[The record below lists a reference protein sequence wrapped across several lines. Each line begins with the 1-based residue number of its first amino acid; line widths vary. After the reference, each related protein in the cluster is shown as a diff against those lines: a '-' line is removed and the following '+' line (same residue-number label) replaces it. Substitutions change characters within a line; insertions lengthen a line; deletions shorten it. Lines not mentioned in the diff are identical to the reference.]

1 MDEISKWVSRKKT
14 HIYSLFKNF
23 SSWTSVEWAE
33 WLCPSIS
40 FCALVM
46 TLISAQNLTFFCYMY
61 QTPPQENP
69 NQPTNKEKQANK
81 TKTNKQKTTKNQ
93 IKQTNPTH
101 RPYFQEIQKSGSCL
115 WINFG
120 TSCPFHYL
128 IMEDPASCT
137 WKSQQNAFTL
147 DGVDLCLHLSVV
159 IMVWDHIKFVDKR
172 MEIKNK
178 ACSVTFWI

>member
-1 MDEISKWVSRKKT
+1 MLICTLFSGFNPLWAHREQGDNFMVTFSVHLPNWQQQRNPDRLNTKK
-14 HIYSLFKNF
+14 KN
-23 SSWTSVEWAE
+23 
-33 WLCPSIS
+33 P
-40 FCALVM
+40 
-46 TLISAQNLTFFCYMY
+46 
-61 QTPPQENP
+61 
-69 NQPTNKEKQANK
+69 K

-93 IKQTNPTH
+93 IKQTNPTY

-137 WKSQQNAFTL
+137 WKSQQSAFTL

-178 ACSVTFWI
+178 ACSITFWI